1 MNTHLE
7 MVLRLVGLFISVY
20 FTTKWTVKSDH
31 TFDTLLAYTVVT
43 MAIFMNDTNRM

>member
-7 MVLRLVGLFISVY
+7 MVLRE
-20 FTTKWTVKSDH
+20 WTVKSDH

-43 MAIFMNDTNRM
+43 MAIFMNVTNRM